1 MTKTEFIQMITEYAK
16 NEVLDHSKK
25 ASSELEKE
33 DRNMNEYYA
42 QVGAMNEAEKIF
54 NVIVRSFIE
63 DQQTNPAGGDHRKK
77 GFI

>member
-42 QVGAMNEAEKIF
+42 QVGAMNEAEKF
-54 NVIVRSFIE
+54 YNVIIRSFIE
-63 DQQTNPAGGDHRKK
+63 D
-77 GFI
+77 